1 MDELRAVVQKAT
13 ADKKIMS
20 VVAGG
25 EVLILSF
32 VLLSNILEKA
42 LDRISEN
49 SVAVHSQLPI
59 NPRTIIL

>member
-42 LDRISEN
+42 LDRISKYI
-49 SVAVHSQLPI
+49 SFW
-59 NPRTIIL
+59 